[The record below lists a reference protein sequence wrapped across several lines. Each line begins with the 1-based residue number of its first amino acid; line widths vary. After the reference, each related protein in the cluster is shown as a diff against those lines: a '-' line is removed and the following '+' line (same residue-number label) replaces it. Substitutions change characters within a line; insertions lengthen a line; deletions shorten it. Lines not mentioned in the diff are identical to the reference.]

1 MTLRPLATRWAAFL
15 GAAATAL
22 AVLATAP
29 VAQAA
34 ASLPYSDPNAVGGI
48 TFCDPTGHPMTH
60 GSIHDKP
67 FVWRAIG
74 AKAGPAAY
82 DAAGRTAILLAYQPR
97 QNVLPGQWSG
107 EGLTASSRYS
117 PAGHPVVAA
126 TPGDVTLAD
135 FISDYP
141 LMWDN
146 LIQVRIYL
154 GAPNT
159 PTYSR
164 QYDAADIKVSG
175 DTWTVLDPASIPCN
189 VGTSTSIETIL
200 LPSVAAMPTPTPGVT
215 PSSSAAGSSG
225 ATAPT
230 SGAPAPAVGATSG
243 GSTSGP
249 AAAASSKTAM
259 KARDAASSGPATW
272 IWVVLAI
279 AVGGL
284 AATGA
289 VFWRR
294 RTHSPT

>member
-1 MTLRPLATRWAAFL
+1 MIMRVQPRRAAAFL
-15 GAAATAL
+15 GAVATAL
-22 AVLATAP
+22 TVLGAAP
-29 VAQAA
+29 AAQAVA
-34 ASLPYSDPNAVGGI
+34 LPYSDPNAVGGI
-48 TFCDPTGHPMTH
+48 TFCDPSGHPMTH
-60 GSIHDKP
+60 GSIRDKP

-74 AKAGPAAY
+74 AKDGPSTY

-107 EGLTASSRYS
+107 EGLTASARYT
-117 PAGHPVVAA
+117 PAGHPIVAA

-154 GAPNT
+154 GAPDA
-159 PTYSR
+159 PIYSR
-164 QYDAADIKVSG
+164 QYNAADIKVSG
-175 DTWTVLDPASIPCN
+175 DTWTVLDPASVPCN

-200 LPSVAAMPTPTPGVT
+200 LPSVAAMPTPTPGVI
-215 PSSSAAGSSG
+215 PSSSASLSG

-230 SGAPAPAVGATSG
+230 SSAPLTSAGATSG
-243 GSTSGP
+243 TAAASASTNATKALPASKSTGP
-249 AAAASSKTAM
+249 AAWLWA
-259 KARDAASSGPATW
+259 
-272 IWVVLAI
+272 VLAV
-279 AVGGL
+279 AVAGL
-284 AATGA
+284 AGTGA